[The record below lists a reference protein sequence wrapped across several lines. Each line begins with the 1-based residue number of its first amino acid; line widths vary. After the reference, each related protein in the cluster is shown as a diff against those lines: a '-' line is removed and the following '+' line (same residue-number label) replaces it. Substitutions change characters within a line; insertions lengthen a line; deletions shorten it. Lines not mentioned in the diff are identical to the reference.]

1 MQGYAKNSWF
11 FDKSRRRFENLTNSK
26 IFVQNLNGALNR
38 PILYA
43 SYSKFVE
50 SSIQYLLSYGC
61 LKLAPCRL
69 K

>member
-1 MQGYAKNSWF
+1 MVF
-11 FDKSRRRFENLTNSK
+11 RRIVKAIQNLTNSK

-43 SYSKFVE
+43 FYPEFVE
-50 SSIQYLLSYGC
+50 STKQYLLSYGC